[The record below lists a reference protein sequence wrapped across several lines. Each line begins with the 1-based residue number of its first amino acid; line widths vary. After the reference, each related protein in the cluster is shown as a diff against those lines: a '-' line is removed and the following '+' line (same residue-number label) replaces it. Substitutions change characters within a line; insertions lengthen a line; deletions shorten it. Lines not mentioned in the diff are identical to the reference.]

1 MRSSSLVIALLV
13 SSATCWSQTAL
24 ISDVFPT
31 KSRYVP
37 GDSVELQVDLD
48 GKIENGDKLTAS
60 LYDLGRQV
68 ATCLESPLSSG
79 VTRAVL
85 VCSPPAEDFH
95 GYLVVVHLLSNSNE
109 NLGERE
115 TAFDVASDWKRFPR
129 YGYLAHYKKNDGA
142 RPAQW
147 IDELNRF
154 HINGLQFYD
163 FQYRHDQPLAGTVS
177 APAPSWPDIANREID
192 KSIIDQFIVQAHHRN
207 MMAMAY
213 NASYSS
219 FADTLTRAKNPLPL
233 NWAVWPDPTTPRTPE
248 SVKSLSMPAH
258 WATTKLLY
266 MNQNYGPWQNYLFGQ
281 MRDLFTVYNF
291 DGWHIDTFGERSAY
305 AYNGSLVDYI
315 GGMHTFIDHAQAALN
330 KRIVM
335 NAVNT
340 YGQELNAR
348 SAADFVYSEFWE
360 GHESLSSIQKMSEQI
375 HNTNP
380 QKSFVIAAYVNRSA
394 DGKPGTGGKIE
405 FNSSAVL
412 LADSAIFAAGAAHIE
427 LGDGDRMLSSEYF
440 PADTRLLVSPELHA
454 KLRHYYDFMTAY
466 ELYLRGDIKS
476 IPLNVRA
483 ESYKTS
489 LNAEPGALWTL
500 SRKCGD
506 LTLMHVI
513 NLTGLKDSNW
523 RDSTNS
529 RTAPPKLHDVKAS
542 VAMDTSIGSVG
553 WASPDVDGGRFH
565 ELPFESKLDGTRFQ
579 ISFSLPSL
587 EYWDMIVLK
596 PSLSDAR

>member
-1 MRSSSLVIALLV
+1 MRYSSLVIALLV

-129 YGYLAHYKKNDGA
+129 YGYLAHYTKNDGA

-207 MMAMAY
+207 MMAMASARRGS
-213 NASYSS
+213 ASLRLRSRS
-219 FADTLTRAKNPLPL
+219 PAQWLAGQARAK
-233 NWAVWPDPTTPRTPE
+233 E
-248 SVKSLSMPAH
+248 C
-258 WATTKLLY
+258 
-266 MNQNYGPWQNYLFGQ
+266 
-281 MRDLFTVYNF
+281 
-291 DGWHIDTFGERSAY
+291 
-305 AYNGSLVDYI
+305 
-315 GGMHTFIDHAQAALN
+315 
-330 KRIVM
+330 
-335 NAVNT
+335 
-340 YGQELNAR
+340 
-348 SAADFVYSEFWE
+348 
-360 GHESLSSIQKMSEQI
+360 
-375 HNTNP
+375 
-380 QKSFVIAAYVNRSA
+380 
-394 DGKPGTGGKIE
+394 PG
-405 FNSSAVL
+405 
-412 LADSAIFAAGAAHIE
+412 
-427 LGDGDRMLSSEYF
+427 
-440 PADTRLLVSPELHA
+440 
-454 KLRHYYDFMTAY
+454 
-466 ELYLRGDIKS
+466 
-476 IPLNVRA
+476 
-483 ESYKTS
+483 
-489 LNAEPGALWTL
+489 
-500 SRKCGD
+500 CGC
-506 LTLMHVI
+506 
-513 NLTGLKDSNW
+513 
-523 RDSTNS
+523 
-529 RTAPPKLHDVKAS
+529 
-542 VAMDTSIGSVG
+542 
-553 WASPDVDGGRFH
+553 
-565 ELPFESKLDGTRFQ
+565 
-579 ISFSLPSL
+579 SLP
-587 EYWDMIVLK
+587 V
-596 PSLSDAR
+596 PSRLHPRRCGAGWWWTR